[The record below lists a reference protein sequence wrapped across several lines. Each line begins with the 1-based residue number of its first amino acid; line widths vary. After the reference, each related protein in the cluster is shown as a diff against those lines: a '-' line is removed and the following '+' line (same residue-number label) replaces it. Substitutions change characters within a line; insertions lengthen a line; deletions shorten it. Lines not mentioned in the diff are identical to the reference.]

1 MTHPKASQLTLV
13 PAAPCPHPPQG
24 QKSAPNST
32 SNPPALIPPPI
43 PHPKPHP
50 RDGEW
55 WEAAP
60 RVALEQR
67 IPCYHLGH
75 HSHLPPRH

>member
-13 PAAPCPHPPQG
+13 SAAPVPTPLG

-32 SNPPALIPPPI
+32 FNPPALIPSLV

-50 RDGEW
+50 LDGEW
-55 WEAAP
+55 QEAAP
-60 RVALEQR
+60 RVAPEQR